1 MGGVV
6 DLRSLGSLGSLR
18 RVPSTLL
25 FTHNLFLK
33 ISKFPNLTKFTI
45 TPSSPP
51 SPPPPKKILRTREG
65 FAIFK
70 SQFNAV

>member
-6 DLRSLGSLGSLR
+6 DLRSLRGLGSLR

-25 FTHNLFLK
+25 FIHYLFLK

-51 SPPPPKKILRTREG
+51 SPPPKKILRTREG
-65 FAIFK
+65 FAIFE